1 MQEEVERSL
10 ILFDFIFVGWSFSV
24 FKWRQSTCDILHALA
39 RLVFPCSDE
48 KRLAGT
54 YVCPLLF
61 FFSFSKLDGNDL
73 FLTYSQ
79 HSWLYTQRESIER
92 ERENVGGMKKQP
104 KKNWRRSREIGSG
117 FPLSFFCFCASC
129 DWRRRS
135 SLSTDGKPNFFFSDR
150 RRRFS
155 SVSLVDLS
163 YHSVV
168 F

>member
-1 MQEEVERSL
+1 MTTIYLRHTTRA
-10 ILFDFIFVGWSFSV
+10 GPTRFSV
-24 FKWRQSTCDILHALA
+24 FRRKTTCW
-39 RLVFPCSDE
+39 
-48 KRLAGT
+48 
-54 YVCPLLF
+54 YVRVSASF

-155 SVSLVDLS
+155 SVSLVDLFF